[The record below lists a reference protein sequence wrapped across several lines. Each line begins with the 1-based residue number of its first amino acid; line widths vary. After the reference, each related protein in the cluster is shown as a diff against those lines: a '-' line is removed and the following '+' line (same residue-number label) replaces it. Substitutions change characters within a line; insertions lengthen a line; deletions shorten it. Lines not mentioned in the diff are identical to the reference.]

1 MPFVPAKC
9 TSCGAQLT
17 VDNTKDAAICEYC
30 NTPYIVEKA
39 INNYT
44 ISGNSNISIHNAVIN
59 VQGAPSVDNL
69 LLRAAE
75 FKQSGNI
82 TLSLEYYNR
91 VLDIDASNALA
102 RLSINS
108 IENEVLE
115 EIPLSFCFIHGTLTL
130 SRSELIFTTKRKRI
144 VYSSKDIISV
154 SRTGARLLVQLSSQA
169 MPLNFAVGYN
179 KPAKLMEEAI
189 LRLLNERK

>member
-1 MPFVPAKC
+1 MPLVPAKC

-59 VQGAPSVDNL
+59 VQGAPSIDNI

-82 TLSLEYYNR
+82 TLALEYYNR

-102 RLSINS
+102 RSSINS

-115 EIPLSFCFIHGTLTL
+115 EIPISFGFTHGTLTL
-130 SRSELIFTTKRKRI
+130 SRSELIFATKRKHI

>member
-1 MPFVPAKC
+1 MPLVPATC

-82 TLSLEYYNR
+82 TLALEYYNR

-102 RLSINS
+102 RSSINS

-115 EIPLSFCFIHGTLTL
+115 EIPITFGFTHGTLTL
-130 SRSELIFTTKRKRI
+130 SRSELIFATKKKQI

-154 SRTGARLLVQLSSQA
+154 SRAGARLLVQLSSQA
-169 MPLNFAVGYN
+169 TPLNFAVGYN

-189 LRLLNERK
+189 LRLLHERK